1 MINEKMRQYGTNRS
15 VIRDLF
21 EFGLKRKAEIG
32 EENVYDFSLGNPNV
46 DAPKEVNETIKEL
59 IDTKNDVY
67 LHGYTSAQGDVNTR
81 EAIVADLNRRFDTDF
96 GRDNLY
102 ITCGAA
108 ASLKIILTALY
119 TEGDEVIVFTPYFP
133 EYKVFV
139 ETTGAKLVEVKSDET
154 NFQID
159 FELLENAITENT
171 KSVIVNSP
179 NNPSGVIY
187 T

>member
-1 MINEKMRQYGTNRS
+1 M
-15 VIRDLF
+15 
-21 EFGLKRKAEIG
+21 
-32 EENVYDFSLGNPNV
+32 
-46 DAPKEVNETIKEL
+46 
-59 IDTKNDVY
+59 
-67 LHGYTSAQGDVNTR
+67 
-81 EAIVADLNRRFDTDF
+81 ADLNRRFDTDF

-119 TEGDEVIVFTPYFP
+119 SEGDEVIVFTPYFP

-187 T
+187 TEETIKKLSALLEEKSREYSHPIYIITDEPYRELAYDGIKVPFVTKYYRDTVVCYSYSKSLGLAGENRIRAGS